1 MTRIIPA
8 LAAAALLGACSEP
21 PKHQIVFTHED
32 TCKIIINDL
41 QYGQANDPERPCSR
55 EPAQGAVSTVTV
67 NFLSETCN
75 AYRYSF
81 KAAREGSEGA
91 LVFLPEQ
98 NVPNPGCNFIPQYAD
113 PDVEGVLS
121 TAAE

>member
-8 LAAAALLGACSEP
+8 LAAVALLSACSEP

-41 QYGQANDPERPCSR
+41 QYGQANETERHCVR
-55 EPAQGAVSTVTV
+55 EPASGPVQAVTV

-75 AYRYSF
+75 AYRYTLTG
-81 KAAREGSEGA
+81 AREGSDGEFA
-91 LVFLPEQ
+91 FKAEE
-98 NVPNPGCNFIPQYAD
+98 NVPNPGCNFIPQYS
-113 PDVEGVLS
+113 DVNVRWVLNPQ
-121 TAAE
+121 